1 MGFNSKGE
9 FCVGTTTLD
18 TMFKVVVDDYGVDL
32 PEIHSRGPMIYP
44 QNICVRY
51 IINWLERG
59 LCVSFEKK
67 EDEEKVLYF
76 VIDYNKY
83 AKEIN
88 EAEGK
93 VVYKLALVAQK
104 WLITDLH
111 WTTIKEKNES
121 IEKHPEKRNP
131 FVKINRRDSS
141 IDASKKIYN
150 NESIRAKFGKKN
162 INKVEEAIA
171 KQLSSHEYDIF
182 ENTPQ
187 DADEIGN
194 TYMSDPTLVL
204 TND

>member
-1 MGFNSKGE
+1 MEANVLTEKICGILKDRKGE
-9 FCVGTTTLD
+9 NVVAINVGEKSSVADYFVIASGRSTTHTRSL
-18 TMFKVVVDDYGVDL
+18 VERV
-32 PEIHSRGPMIYP
+32 EEE
-44 QNICVRY
+44 
-51 IINWLERG
+51 LE
-59 LCVSFEKK
+59 K

-88 EAEGK
+88 ETEGK

-111 WTTIKEKNES
+111 WTTMKEKNEL

-162 INKVEEAIA
+162 ANKVEEAIA

-194 TYMSDPTLVL
+194 TYMSDPALVL